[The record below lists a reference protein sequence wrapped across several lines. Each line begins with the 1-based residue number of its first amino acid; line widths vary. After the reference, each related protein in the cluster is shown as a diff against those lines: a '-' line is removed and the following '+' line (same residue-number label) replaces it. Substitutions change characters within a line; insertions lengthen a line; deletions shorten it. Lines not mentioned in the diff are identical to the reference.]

1 MRQSR
6 NRSVNR
12 LWDLTFVLTFYPLLA
27 VLSAVSTV
35 LSWTN
40 GE

>member
-12 LWDLTFVLTFYPLLA
+12 LWDLAFVLTFYPLLA

>member
-1 MRQSR
+1 MRHAKE
-6 NRSVNR
+6 RSVSR
-12 LWDLTFVLTFYPLLA
+12 LWDLAFVLTFYPLLA
-27 VLSAVSTV
+27 LLSAVSTV